1 MNQTT
6 TPLRLL
12 ALTAATFVLF
22 ACAPASEWA
31 ASRLDPPN
39 GANSSSPETIKTGQ
53 KSRKPKP
60 TRVGRVITLGES
72 RYSEDSSGLFVSWG
86 CCRLSASTYRDARE
100 SCRILVEIGRFEA
113 ASLSEAGFILYD
125 GSSSGELTS
134 YQRRGVNQRWDWG
147 PNGVEFAFVLKPD
160 GTGLFYDFSN
170 VRQGETTSANDLYEC
185 SRR

>member
-60 TRVGRVITLGES
+60 TRAGRVITLGES
-72 RYSEDSSGLFVSWG
+72 RYSEDSSGPFVSWG
-86 CCRLSASTYRDARE
+86 CSDYGSG
-100 SCRILVEIGRFEA
+100 SRILVEIGRFEA
-113 ASLSEAGFILYD
+113 ASLSEVGFILYD

-134 YQRRGVNQRWDWG
+134 YQRKGVNQRWDWG
-147 PNGVEFAFVLKPD
+147 PNMVEFAFVLKPD

-170 VRQGETTSANDLYEC
+170 VRQGETTSANDVYEC